1 MAEVISEEQPRD
13 YPPRLYAEGE
23 SILENKLLNHNIKMG
38 DVPVI
43 IESIGQDAWNELK
56 GSPIGIIAK
65 LAESQFVWSGK
76 TVHFL
81 LCRQLRIHKK
91 EIWFLVGGQPI
102 RFGLNEFG
110 HITGLNTG
118 SIPTEKFEPKADY
131 KAFFS
136 ELNVPGGEGP
146 KLDELRAGLLVC
158 RTWTPEK
165 RKWLG
170 LLTLQAIGLYG
181 LHHNSRIPFESAKR
195 VFDDEAMNTYPWGRS
210 AFEALV
216 NSIKM
221 LRPVG
226 KTYTVSGMVYVLQ
239 ALAYDSVKC
248 FGERYGRVVNK
259 DEIPLL
265 RWGGNRTRKTMEL
278 TIAEDIKAHGELRVS
293 KLVMKDDVRELF
305 HTWPDEEE
313 DPALDNLIRDIHEDK
328 FVKGY
333 WDVKKTEK
341 KRKNVNSNAAG
352 DSESPAKRQKVHNV
366 KDVINSE
373 GLGSGEEDAEKKKKK
388 KKKKEKVND
397 MVGSAEDDVLE
408 DVSVKTVV
416 DLVKQLN
423 SRFDTVDT
431 SIKEVSSNM
440 EKVIG
445 DRVEA
450 RMDEKFEYMEKE
462 LKQMKERLNAIE
474 QGVGK
479 SGEIGEEN
487 SAFKETEPPEMPTQV
502 NLLLNQKEKA
512 TPKGPAKPP
521 QNQSVTSPLAKD
533 IVDVEKDIGIAGVS
547 KNLEKEFANVID
559 GKSAIDFIETL
570 PNNTRVL
577 RSKKIDTE
585 KIAAGKKN
593 TGKDKPAKD
602 KAPKVQ
608 AAVGRRRG
616 RKPSSTTVK
625 KVVRKLATAPAEGGA
640 ALDEKKE
647 AADVPDKDEEVLE
660 KAGIKGDN
668 DVYDVTDQLLAGDE
682 RTLPESEDDEEELI
696 RIERIN
702 ALRKESVKLS
712 PDGSALNPL
721 SNVSERIFP
730 HIGDN
735 GLTCMRKNCVP
746 SAGIY
751 DPLSPVDPAKLQKL
765 KEMMAPF
772 KHLPLGRATDTVDF
786 YRILITERKDW
797 PDRQYGWLYDD
808 HIAAYLRVLRKR
820 FITRVP
826 FPFHTKRIAFI
837 DSWFVS
843 YWCKE
848 YDQFKIKPER
858 IKFKGTA
865 YERLVHGL
873 EPKDQQTN
881 MKWIEDV
888 DHLYIVHQ
896 IGGNHWL
903 ALDVDL
909 VKGHIDCYDSIVGQ
923 HTKESEL
930 SVLEAC
936 RPFTRMIPKMMNE
949 IIPPEIYPPRFEQF
963 SFRRRN
969 KSRVPQNSQVGDC
982 GVYALKFIE
991 CLALGVSFVGICDEN
1006 IQAIR
1011 VKMATEIY
1019 DEAPDLLAAFDV
1031 Q

>member
-146 KLDELRAGLLVC
+146 KLDKLRAGLLVC

-195 VFDDEAMNTYPWGRS
+195 VFDEEAMNTYSWGRS

-278 TIAEDIKAHGELRVS
+278 TIAEDIKAH
-293 KLVMKDDVRELF
+293 
-305 HTWPDEEE
+305 DEEE

-341 KRKNVNSNAAG
+341 KKKNINSNAAG

-366 KDVINSE
+366 KDVINSDGVE
-373 GLGSGEEDAEKKKKK
+373 SGEGDAEKKKKK
-388 KKKKEKVND
+388 KKKEK
-397 MVGSAEDDVLE
+397 VGSAEDDVLE

-479 SGEIGEEN
+479 SGENAEEN
-487 SAFKETEPPEMPTQV
+487 SAFKQTEPPEKPTQV

-533 IVDVEKDIGIAGVS
+533 IVDVEKDIGIAGVR
-547 KNLEKEFANVID
+547 KL
-559 GKSAIDFIETL
+559 TQ
-570 PNNTRVL
+570 
-577 RSKKIDTE
+577 

-625 KVVRKLATAPAEGGA
+625 KVVRKLATAPVEGGA
-640 ALDEKKE
+640 AL
-647 AADVPDKDEEVLE
+647 
-660 KAGIKGDN
+660 
-668 DVYDVTDQLLAGDE
+668 VYTIYVFMY
-682 RTLPESEDDEEELI
+682 
-696 RIERIN
+696 IN
-702 ALRKESVKLS
+702 LCLSV
-712 PDGSALNPL
+712 
-721 SNVSERIFP
+721 R
-730 HIGDN
+730 
-735 GLTCMRKNCVP
+735 
-746 SAGIY
+746 
-751 DPLSPVDPAKLQKL
+751 
-765 KEMMAPF
+765 
-772 KHLPLGRATDTVDF
+772 HLPLGRATDTVDF

-797 PDRQYGWLYDD
+797 PDPKYGWLYDDHIAAYLRVLRKRFITRVPFPFHTKRIALDWPDPKYGWLYDD

-843 YWCKE
+843 
-848 YDQFKIKPER
+848 
-858 IKFKGTA
+858 
-865 YERLVHGL
+865 
-873 EPKDQQTN
+873 
-881 MKWIEDV
+881 
-888 DHLYIVHQ
+888 
-896 IGGNHWL
+896 
-903 ALDVDL
+903 
-909 VKGHIDCYDSIVGQ
+909 
-923 HTKESEL
+923 
-930 SVLEAC
+930 
-936 RPFTRMIPKMMNE
+936 
-949 IIPPEIYPPRFEQF
+949 
-963 SFRRRN
+963 
-969 KSRVPQNSQVGDC
+969 
-982 GVYALKFIE
+982 
-991 CLALGVSFVGICDEN
+991 
-1006 IQAIR
+1006 
-1011 VKMATEIY
+1011 
-1019 DEAPDLLAAFDV
+1019 
-1031 Q
+1031 